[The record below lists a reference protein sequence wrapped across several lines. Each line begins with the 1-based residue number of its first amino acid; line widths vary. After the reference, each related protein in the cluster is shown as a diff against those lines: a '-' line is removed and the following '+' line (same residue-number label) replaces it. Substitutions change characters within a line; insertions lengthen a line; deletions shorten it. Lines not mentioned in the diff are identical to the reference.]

1 MAWGRRRSSPK
12 ILKNQPTPPVF
23 LPANVSLFSL
33 SPRCFFSPWRPHKNL
48 SPPPTYGG
56 SASPRTQILI
66 SGRTAI
72 MNLSLSS
79 ANLFLLSPTA
89 TPAAKTL
96 HQCRHQPTRP
106 PSTSLQASDNNSIPF
121 ARSPF
126 IFLSIVC
133 NCVVAC
139 RTWTIVHVLQNN

>member
-1 MAWGRRRSSPK
+1 
-12 ILKNQPTPPVF
+12 
-23 LPANVSLFSL
+23 
-33 SPRCFFSPWRPHKNL
+33 
-48 SPPPTYGG
+48 
-56 SASPRTQILI
+56 
-66 SGRTAI
+66 